1 MERHGVN
8 PIGNMVSYT
17 IRNMLYD
24 QSSGRTVVVAAI
36 ERQFAALFGLVDTL
50 RPEAKE
56 VVSEL
61 ERMGLEVG
69 RVYPPYRNPVCVFF
83 NENT

>member
-1 MERHGVN
+1 MVSN
-8 PIGNMVSYT
+8 PVRNMVYK
-17 IRNMLYD
+17 

-36 ERQFAALFGLVDTL
+36 ERQFAAMFGLVDTL

-56 VVSEL
+56 VVFEL

-69 RVYPPYRNPVCVFF
+69 NGYFKYSPC
-83 NENT
+83 